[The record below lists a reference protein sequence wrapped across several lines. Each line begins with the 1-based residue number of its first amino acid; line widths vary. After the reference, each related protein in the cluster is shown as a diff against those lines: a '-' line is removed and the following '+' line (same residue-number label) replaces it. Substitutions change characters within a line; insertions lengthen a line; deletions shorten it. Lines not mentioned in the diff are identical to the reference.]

1 MTESQENHLQDPQEN
16 HLQDPPENHSQ
27 DPPEN
32 HLQDPPENHLED
44 PPENHVQGPP
54 ENHLQDSP
62 EKRPRFTVQPALLI
76 AAAIAVLLVL
86 ALLFLVL
93 SGSLA
98 GPRATA
104 RTLADVNLR
113 EGPGIGFRTVGVLPQ
128 GTKVKVVG
136 RNEDGSWLLVE
147 TKDGGQVWMTGI
159 ADYVEIDRAALDRLP
174 VVKSSGFTYDAS
186 NPAVGRVLNE
196 IPLVVYHAGHFTCAS
211 HAGLNSLLPEVAEG
225 NVIGP
230 HAGDFAYADKEGNV
244 LFKYTGGTF
253 VLIRDNP
260 IARFEGDLESLPL
273 DKALQMFAN
282 GEVVWTGEPGRW
294 PGRGVPGCDPA
305 AKPE

>member
-1 MTESQENHLQDPQEN
+1 MTESQENHLQDPPENSLQDPPENHVEGLSEN
-16 HLQDPPENHSQ
+16 HLQDPPES
-27 DPPEN
+27 
-32 HLQDPPENHLED
+32 
-44 PPENHVQGPP
+44 HVQGLP
-54 ENHLQDSP
+54 DKWS
-62 EKRPRFTVQPALLI
+62 RSTVQPALLI

-104 RTLADVNLR
+104 RTLTDVNLR
-113 EGPGIGFRTVGVLPQ
+113 QGPGIGYQTVGAFSQ

-147 TKDGGQVWMTGI
+147 TKDGGQAWMTSI
-159 ADYVEIDRAALDRLP
+159 ADYVEIDQAALDRLP
-174 VVKSSGFTYDAS
+174 VVESSGSAYDAS
-186 NPAVGRVLNE
+186 NPAVSRVVNE
-196 IPLVVYHAGHFTCAS
+196 IPLVVYHADHFTCAS
-211 HAGLNSLLPEVAEG
+211 HAGLNNLLPQVAEG

-273 DKALQMFAN
+273 DKALQMFAD
-282 GEVVWTGEPGRW
+282 GRVVWTGEPGRW

-305 AKPE
+305 SKPD

>member
-16 HLQDPPENHSQ
+16 HLQDRPENR
-27 DPPEN
+27 
-32 HLQDPPENHLED
+32 
-44 PPENHVQGPP
+44 VQGPP
-54 ENHLQDSP
+54 E
-62 EKRPRFTVQPALLI
+62 KWPRSTIQPALLI

-93 SGSLA
+93 SSSLA

-104 RTLADVNLR
+104 RTLTDVNLR
-113 EGPGIGFRTVGVLPQ
+113 QGPGIGYRMVGALSQ

-147 TKDGGQVWMTGI
+147 TKDGGQAWMTSI
-159 ADYVEIDRAALDRLP
+159 ADYVEINRAVLDRLP
-174 VVKSSGFTYDAS
+174 VVGSSGSAYDAS

-196 IPLVVYHAGHFTCAS
+196 IPLVVYHADHFTCAS
-211 HAGLNSLLPEVAEG
+211 HAGLNNLLPEVAEG

-273 DKALQMFAN
+273 DKALQMFTD

-294 PGRGVPGCDPA
+294 PGRGVPGCDQA
-305 AKPE
+305 AKPD

>member
-16 HLQDPPENHSQ
+16 HVH

-32 HLQDPPENHLED
+32 HLQDPPENQ
-44 PPENHVQGPP
+44 VQGPP
-54 ENHLQDSP
+54 E
-62 EKRPRFTVQPALLI
+62 KRMRFTIQPALPI
-76 AAAIAVLLVL
+76 VAAIIVLLVL

-93 SGSLA
+93 SGSLP
-98 GPRATA
+98 GPRTTA
-104 RTLADVNLR
+104 RTLTNVNLR
-113 EGPGIGFRTVGVLPQ
+113 QGPGIGYRTVGALSQ

-147 TKDGGQVWMTGI
+147 TKDGGQAWMTSI

-174 VVKSSGFTYDAS
+174 VVESSGSAYDAS
-186 NPAVGRVLNE
+186 NPAVSRVLNE
-196 IPLVVYHAGHFTCAS
+196 IPLVVYHADHFTCAS
-211 HAGLNSLLPEVAEG
+211 HAGLNNLLPEVAEG

-273 DKALQMFAN
+273 DKALQMFAD

-294 PGRGVPGCDPA
+294 PGRGVPGCDPT
-305 AKPE
+305 AKPD